1 MSDER
6 RDMTTALRA
15 HAEQCDECS
24 AQPLPLDGLA
34 RVLGEQHAV
43 VVPSSLSQRVMAAA
57 VPLLAVN
64 AANAYRKRLI
74 AGVALSV
81 APFPLLVFFNL
92 YLLREAYELL
102 SHWLPVAF
110 VAWLVIGYAAAL
122 LLICALTYASLPLL
136 IARARTRAALPA
148 LESGAYA

>member
-6 RDMTTALRA
+6 RDLPALLRA
-15 HAEQCDECS
+15 HAEQCDDC
-24 AQPLPLDGLA
+24 ATQPLPLDGLA
-34 RVLGEQHAV
+34 RVLTEERAV
-43 VVPSSLSQRVMAAA
+43 VTPPSLSRRVMVAA
-57 VPLLAVN
+57 VPLLAAN
-64 AANAYRKRLI
+64 AAYAYRKRLI
-74 AGVALSV
+74 AGVALAV

-102 SHWLPVAF
+102 SQWLPIAF

-136 IARARTRAALPA
+136 IARARARAALPV